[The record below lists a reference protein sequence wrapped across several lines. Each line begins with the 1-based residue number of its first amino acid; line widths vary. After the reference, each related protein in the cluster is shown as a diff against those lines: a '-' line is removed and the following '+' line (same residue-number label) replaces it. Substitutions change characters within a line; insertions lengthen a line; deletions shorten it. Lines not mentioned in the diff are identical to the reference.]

1 MAVITK
7 PICPETGLP
16 MERGVK
22 PLVLTYKDQSITV
35 AMPGW
40 YSDGS
45 TEGLHT
51 NDDMKVSD
59 RALNLLKARMEK
71 LLEPS
76 EIKRIRKKLGLT
88 QVEAGEILGGG
99 PRAFQKYESGDAL
112 PSRAICTALRLLNI
126 DPSGLQVL
134 RDLERAKSSG

>member
-1 MAVITK
+1 MAVVTK

-16 MERGVK
+16 MERGER
-22 PLVLTYKDQSITV
+22 PLVLSYKDQTITV

-40 YSDGS
+40 YSEGS
-45 TEGLHT
+45 AEGVHT
-51 NDDMKVSD
+51 NEDMKVTD
-59 RALNLLKARMEK
+59 RALNVLKARADK
-71 LLEPS
+71 LLEPL

-112 PSRAICTALRLLNI
+112 PSRAICTALRLLDK
-126 DPSGLQVL
+126 DPGGLEIL
-134 RDLERAKSSG
+134 RSV